1 MERLL
6 LKIKKELSTYYV
18 CICMQLNVYVYLS
31 GFHCFSVGVT
41 KASKE
46 TRLSVFWLL
55 FSEVLHLYQQVS
67 SHHSHGSVQNNL
79 ICSIS

>member
-46 TRLSVFWLL
+46 PRLSVF
-55 FSEVLHLYQQVS
+55 
-67 SHHSHGSVQNNL
+67 
-79 ICSIS
+79 